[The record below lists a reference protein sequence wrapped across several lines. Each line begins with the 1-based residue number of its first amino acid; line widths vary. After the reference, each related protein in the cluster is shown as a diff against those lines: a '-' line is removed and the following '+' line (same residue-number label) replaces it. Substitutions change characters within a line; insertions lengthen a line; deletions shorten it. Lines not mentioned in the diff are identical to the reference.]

1 MQPDKQNKT
10 HRYRDQIGGCQR
22 WTGRVGKTGKE
33 GQEIQTFSYKI
44 NTPWGSNA

>member
-10 HRYRDQIGGCQR
+10 HRYRDQIGGLPEMDR
-22 WTGRVGKTGKE
+22 EWVGKMGKE

-44 NTPWGSNA
+44 NTPWGK